1 MKIAVFSTKRYDRE
15 TLLAPP
21 GYPHELV
28 YLEPRLTVETAP
40 LAAGFDGVCLFV
52 HDQADR
58 ATLSCLAEHGCRL
71 VALRCAG
78 YNHVDLAAAAS
89 LGMAVVRVPAYSPYA
104 VAEHAVGLIL
114 SLNRH
119 FHRAH
124 ARVRDNNFSLDGFL
138 GFDVHGKTV
147 GVIGTGKIGQCFIQ
161 IMLGFGCR
169 VLAYDLHRVQRLE
182 EQGVEYRPFAEVMAE
197 ADIVSLHCPLTPQ
210 THHLMNAQTLGQMK
224 RGAMLINTS
233 RGPLIDAVAVIE
245 ALKSGWLGYL
255 GIDVYEEEEG
265 VFFEDYSNRIIT
277 DDVLMRLNTFPNVL
291 MTSHQAY
298 FTREAVANIA
308 ATTLHNIEEFARTGT
323 GQNLVRPE
331 SVVIP

>member
-15 TLLAPP
+15 TLFPPP

-28 YLEPRLTVETAP
+28 YLEPRLTLETAP
-40 LAAGFDGVCLFV
+40 LASGFDGVCLFV

-58 ATLSCLAEHGCRL
+58 AVLTCLAGYGCRL

-78 YNHVDLAAAAS
+78 YNHVDLTAAKA
-89 LGMAVVRVPAYSPYA
+89 LGITVVRVPAYSPYA
-104 VAEHAVGLIL
+104 VAEHAIGLIL

-124 ARVRDNNFSLDGFL
+124 ARIRDNNFSLDGFL
-138 GFDVHGKTV
+138 GFDLHGKTV
-147 GVIGTGKIGQCFIQ
+147 GVIGTGKIGQCFVQ

-169 VLAYDLHRVQRLE
+169 VLAYDLQPVQRLQ
-182 EQGVEYRPFAEVMAE
+182 EQGVEYRSLAEVIAE
-197 ADIVSLHCPLTPQ
+197 ADILSLHCPLTPQ
-210 THHLMNAQTLGQMK
+210 THHLMNANTLGQMK
-224 RGAMLINTS
+224 PGAMLINTS
-233 RGPLIDAVAVIE
+233 RGALIDAVAVIE
-245 ALKSGWLGYL
+245 ALKCGRLGYL

-265 VFFEDYSNRIIT
+265 VFFEDLSNRIIT

-298 FTREAVANIA
+298 FTREAVTNIA
-308 ATTLHNIEEFARTGT
+308 ATTLDNIEEFARTGSCR
-323 GQNLVRPE
+323 NIVH
-331 SVVIP
+331 I